1 MAHIMIK
8 HVLGYKANLNKC
20 QEIKI
25 VNNMFTENNSM
36 ELKLIAIRKIFT
48 YLEIKQHTSK

>member
-8 HVLGYKANLNKC
+8 YVLGYKANLNKC

-25 VNNMFTENNSM
+25 INNMVTDNNSM
-36 ELKLIAIRKIFT
+36 ELKLIDSYQQNIYIFGN
-48 YLEIKQHTSK
+48 